1 MPGAPLV
8 PSQGLELPMRPP
20 SQDQVDVSQ
29 GRVESRFIVPAVVV
43 DPTPD
48 VAIEHPGQVVQR
60 LVAALLKRPASDRLP
75 DRLESLVACRGT
87 EDDAEGT
94 PPRGRGR
101 SAGGT

>member
-1 MPGAPLV
+1 M
-8 PSQGLELPMRPP
+8 
-20 SQDQVDVSQ
+20 SQ
-29 GRVESRFIVPAVVV
+29 GRVESRLVVPAVVI

-48 VAIEHPGQVVQR
+48 MTVEHPGQVVQR
-60 LVAALLKRPASDRLP
+60 LVAARVKRPASDRLP

>member
-1 MPGAPLV
+1 M

-48 VAIEHPGQVVQR
+48 VAIEHPGQVVER
-60 LVAALLKRPASDRLP
+60 LVAALMKRPASDRLP
-75 DRLESLVACRGT
+75 DRLESLI
-87 EDDAEGT
+87 
-94 PPRGRGR
+94 
-101 SAGGT
+101 AGPG